1 MNFKKLLCI
10 LWTNK
15 SIYFCKKRLIVC
27 KKKFVLKLKTRYAET
42 DQMGV
47 IHHGSYATY
56 LELAR
61 IEWLRSLGL
70 SYAELEK
77 QGILLPVLSLSI
89 DYKHPLYFDDAIEIE
104 ICMNQEPSSI
114 LTFHTPYIIKTK
126 YFVQLPKPDWLL
138 SVLRPKKS
146 CVVQRYLSMHLVI
159 DPYFQNISI

>member
-10 LWTNK
+10 LRTNK
-15 SIYFCKKRLIVC
+15 SNYFCKKKLIVC

-89 DYKHPLYFDDAIEIE
+89 EYNHPLYFDDVIEVE
-104 ICMNQEPSSI
+104 ICMDQEPSSI
-114 LTFHTPYIIKTK
+114 IDFSYSIYNHDKTLCTTAK
-126 YFVQLPKPDWLL
+126 TRLAFV
-138 SVLRPKKS
+138 SAETKKIMR
-146 CVVQRYLSMHLVI
+146 CPEIFI
-159 DPYFQNISI
+159 DALGD

>member
-15 SIYFCKKRLIVC
+15 SIYFCKKKLIVC
-27 KKKFVLKLKTRYAET
+27 KKKFVTKLKTRYAET

-56 LELAR
+56 LELSR

-70 SYAELEK
+70 SYAKLEK

-89 DYKHPLYFDDAIEIE
+89 DYKYPLYFDDAIEVE
-104 ICMNQEPSSI
+104 ICMDQEPSSI
-114 LTFHTPYIIKTK
+114 IDLSYSIYNQDKILCTIAKTQLA
-126 YFVQLPKPDWLL
+126 FVSSETKKIMRCPAFFIDAL
-138 SVLRPKKS
+138 S
-146 CVVQRYLSMHLVI
+146 
-159 DPYFQNISI
+159 D